1 MKKYVLVIDDDLE
14 TVHQIKSQL
23 EDSFTIVLFSL
34 TPSNGLSVFLQYP
47 FCLVIMSIDFVE
59 ADGLAML
66 TKMREAKHIP
76 IFIISSKTTLD
87 VKITSFKLG
96 ADDFLSKPFELE
108 ECLARARA
116 HIRRY
121 TELGGNK
128 DRAYTLVCG
137 PDLIIDPSS
146 RIVTL
151 RGEPLD
157 LSQKQF
163 DMLYYLACNAGQVIT
178 KSQLFEHL
186 WSEPDIEVEPSITK
200 RIHNLRR
207 LIEDVPEQPEYIR
220 TVRGVGYR
228 FEKKTLSAETVCGG
242 KPIGR

>member
-23 EDSFTIVLFSL
+23 EDSFTIVLYTL
-34 TPSNGLSVFLQYP
+34 TPSDGLSVFLQYP

-59 ADGLAML
+59 ADGLSML
-66 TKMREAKHIP
+66 TQMRDAKHIP
-76 IFIISSKTTLD
+76 IVIISSKTTLD
-87 VKITSFKLG
+87 IKVNSLKLG

-137 PDLIIDPSS
+137 PDLTIDPGS
-146 RIVTL
+146 RIVSL
-151 RGEPLD
+151 RGRHLN
-157 LSQKQF
+157 LSSKQF
-163 DMLYYLACNAGQVIT
+163 DMLYYLACNAGQVIS

-186 WSEPDIEVEPSITK
+186 WCEPDIEVEPSITK
-200 RIHNLRR
+200 RIHSLRK
-207 LIEDVPEQPEYIR
+207 LIEDVPEQPTYIH

-228 FEKKTLSAETVCGG
+228 FEKKSFCAETICTEN
-242 KPIGR
+242 PMGR